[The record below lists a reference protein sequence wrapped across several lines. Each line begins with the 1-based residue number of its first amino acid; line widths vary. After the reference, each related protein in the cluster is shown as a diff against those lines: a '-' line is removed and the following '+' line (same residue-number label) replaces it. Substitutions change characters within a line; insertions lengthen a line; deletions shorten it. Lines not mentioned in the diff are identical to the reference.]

1 MSVQHF
7 LRKDERKQKNSTTTT
22 TKRQSGKTLS
32 FSRQSL
38 RRRPHTHTL
47 SLSLSLS
54 LSRTHSLPRYLVGN
68 VPIVLRFSSLF
79 LPNSKKEISLH
90 SLNPK
95 WVIHL
100 SFLKGENVELFPQT
114 SQLKVISLCYRYHRE
129 VRSTTMALT
138 LTASTVV
145 ASVKPTVSTTRRYVR
160 VVFAR
165 FPKCFVFLRALGSR
179 ENIRA
184 RALGRRGRDARG
196 SAHARSAD
204 ASKVYAPRSVRIL
217 RV

>member
-7 LRKDERKQKNSTTTT
+7 LRKDELKQKNSTTTTTTT

-38 RRRPHTHTL
+38 RRQPHKHT
-47 SLSLSLS
+47 
-54 LSRTHSLPRYLVGN
+54 RTHSLPRYLVGN
-68 VPIVLRFSSLF
+68 VPTRFAFFFF

-95 WVIHL
+95 WVIHFL
-100 SFLKGENVELFPQT
+100 SFLKGENLELSPHT

-145 ASVKPTVSTTRRYVR
+145 ASVKPTVSSTRRYVR
-160 VVFAR
+160 IVFAR
-165 FPKCFVFLRALGSR
+165 FPKCFVFLRALWLRGTIFSR
-179 ENIRA
+179 ERWGEGGATREGA
-184 RALGRRGRDARG
+184 RERVRRMLR
-196 SAHARSAD
+196 RSARPE
-204 ASKVYAPRSVRIL
+204 ACEYCAFNVFF
-217 RV
+217 

>member
-7 LRKDERKQKNSTTTT
+7 LRKDEQKQKNSTTTTTTT

-38 RRRPHTHTL
+38 RRRPHTHVL
-47 SLSLSLS
+47 
-54 LSRTHSLPRYLVGN
+54 THFPVTSSETCQL
-68 VPIVLRFSSLF
+68 VLRFSSLF

-95 WVIHL
+95 WVIHFL
-100 SFLKGENVELFPQT
+100 SFLKGENLELSPHT

-204 ASKVYAPRSVRIL
+204 ASEVYAPRSVRIL

>member
-38 RRRPHTHTL
+38 RRRPPL
-47 SLSLSLS
+47 SLSLSL
-54 LSRTHSLPRYLVGN
+54 THSLTSPLPRRKRANSFCVFL
-68 VPIVLRFSSLF
+68 LF
-79 LPNSKKEISLH
+79 LPNSKKEISLY

-196 SAHARSAD
+196 SAHARSVD

>member
-47 SLSLSLS
+47 SLSLSHVL
-54 LSRTHSLPRYLVGN
+54 THFPVTSSETCQL
-68 VPIVLRFSSLF
+68 VLRFSSLF